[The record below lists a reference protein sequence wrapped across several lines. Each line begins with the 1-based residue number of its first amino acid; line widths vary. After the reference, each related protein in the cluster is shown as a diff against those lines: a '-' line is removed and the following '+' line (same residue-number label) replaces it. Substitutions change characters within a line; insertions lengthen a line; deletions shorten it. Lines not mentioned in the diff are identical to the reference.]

1 MATTVTVSTSAAS
14 AVTIKP
20 SKTTVASVVV
30 APSSNI
36 SLGTLTNVD
45 VANVADGQGL
55 VYSSANGKFEGKT
68 IIATTVVTS
77 IVGGSF

>member
-36 SLGTLTNVD
+36 SLGSLTNVD
-45 VANVADGQGL
+45 VANVGDGQGL
-55 VYSSANGKFEGKT
+55 VYSTANGKFESKAIT
-68 IIATTVVTS
+68 ATVTQLT
-77 IVGGSF
+77 GGRF